1 MNELPKSNPPF
12 SDNDKI
18 VESIEGID
26 KFSKS
31 LGQSDV
37 YREILLEELFKI
49 LMKQ

>member
-1 MNELPKSNPPF
+1 MNEPVKSDSRS

-31 LGQSDV
+31 LGQSDI
-37 YREILLEELFKI
+37 YREILIEELFKI